1 MKQLLDTNICIA
13 FLHRKEQ
20 SVIEK
25 LAQIKPHDMVLCSI
39 VKAELLFGARRS
51 QRVTDNLQILT
62 RFFSNFQCVPFDDK
76 AAGFYGTIR
85 AHLVRGGTPIGTND
99 LLIASIALGHNLAV
113 VTRNT
118 SEFTRIPGLRVET
131 W

>member
-1 MKQLLDTNICIA
+1 
-13 FLHRKEQ
+13 
-20 SVIEK
+20 
-25 LAQIKPHDMVLCSI
+25 MVLCSI